1 MAEHP
6 LPETFEEFSKA
17 RQEGFLIAKKIKDEG
32 GRIAGTFCTFTPEE
46 VFDAAGIHTVS
57 LCGTSDETIPAA
69 EAELPRNLCPLI
81 KSSYGFAVSD
91 KCPYTY
97 FSDMIIGET
106 TCDGKKKMYELLGKL
121 KDVYVMQLPQNVD
134 RPYARAV
141 WAEEIRY
148 LIRYIEEKFG
158 VEITDEQ
165 LRRACEIRN
174 ELRSAKVAMME
185 LQKQI
190 PPPAFGGELDM
201 VMGSSDYGF
210 DRLRSAKAIRRM
222 TRKIQSEYDQ
232 GKRPVAADAPR
243 ILVTGCP
250 IGGVYHKT
258 VDILEEN
265 GGVVVCME
273 NCSGIKPTRLMID
286 TQREDIVDA
295 IAERYLNI
303 GCAVMSP
310 NDRRLELIRQLV
322 EEYHVDG
329 IVDVILQACHPYSV
343 ERSRIRQLAEELG
356 VKYISVETDYSQT
369 DIGQL
374 STRLTAFVEVM

>member
-1 MAEHP
+1 MADHP
-6 LPETFEEFSKA
+6 LPETFEDFSKA

-46 VFDAAGIHTVS
+46 IFDAAGIHTVS

-97 FSDMIIGET
+97 FADMIIGET
-106 TCDGKKKMYELLGKL
+106 TCDGKKKMYELLGEL

-134 RPYARAV
+134 RPYAKEV

-148 LIRYIEEKFG
+148 LIRYIEEKFD
-158 VEITDEQ
+158 VQITDEK
-165 LRRACEIRN
+165 LRHACEIRN
-174 ELRSAKVAMME
+174 ELRSAKIGMME

-210 DRLRSAKAIRRM
+210 DRQRSAKAIRQM
-222 TRKIQSEYDQ
+222 TQKIQREYEQ
-232 GKRPVAADAPR
+232 GKRPVDVNAPR

-273 NCSGIKPTRLMID
+273 NCGGIKPTRLMID
-286 TQREDIVDA
+286 TQRENIVDA

-322 EEYHVDG
+322 AEYHVDG

-343 ERSRIRQLAEELG
+343 ERSRIRRLAEELG

-374 STRLTAFVEVM
+374 STRLTAFVEVL